1 MERNLHSRRY
11 TYVDNLLAIDKPT
24 ILVLQETELADAK
37 MTNLTFHSKDLVIY
51 SGIKQ
56 LNGVAVFSTL
66 PFIGTILTQITDCM
80 VLIPTRTN

>member
-24 ILVLQETELADAK
+24 ILVLQETESADAK
-37 MTNLTFHSKDLVIY
+37 MTNLTFDSKDLVIY

-66 PFIGTILTQITDCM
+66 PFIGTILAQIIDCM
-80 VLIPTRTN
+80 ESLY